1 MIPDTANF
9 LGQVR
14 QAAENGA
21 TIIQLREKNLST
33 RDFIQ
38 RANEVLHITRPLG
51 IPLII
56 NDRVD
61 VALAVD
67 ADGVHVGQDDMPAR
81 LVRQLIGENKILGVS
96 CSSPEETREVCDQG
110 VADYVGLGTCYPTN
124 TKDVKNVVG
133 PIGIRKLLQVL
144 NKFSGHGSHKRIQ
157 SVAIGGINH
166 TNAAKVLYQCAIPNC
181 GIDGV
186 AVVSCIMA
194 STDATAASKG
204 LLEAMKAPTPWIQST
219 IGSEV
224 SLPFQARPLVHHVTN
239 NVVKNFS
246 ANVTLAIGAS
256 PIMSELSAE
265 FEEFAALPLPVSFV
279 VNLGT
284 PSPALM
290 EVFLAGIKAYNKTG
304 LPIIFDP
311 VAAGSTSKRL
321 EASRVLLN
329 AGQFSVIKGNV
340 GEIMAMEKLTSSY
353 VLPET
358 QQVTMQGV
366 DSLATLA
373 DDHICAIATRV
384 SRDFK
389 CVVVVT
395 GVTNFIVNA
404 NTGADVEV
412 HRIAGGHELMGS
424 VTGTGCSLG
433 SVIGA
438 FIAFSHSAKLDM
450 TSAVVL
456 AVQLYNIAGKK
467 AGEISQG
474 PGSFA
479 QNFLDALSNEAKGL

>member
-1 MIPDTANF
+1 MIPDSATF

-21 TIIQLREKNLST
+21 TIIQLREKHLST
-33 RDFIQ
+33 REFIQ
-38 RANEVLHITRPLG
+38 RAKDVLAITRPLG

-67 ADGVHVGQDDMPAR
+67 ADGVHVGQDDMPAK
-81 LVRQLIGENKILGVS
+81 LVRELIGSDKIIGVS
-96 CSSPEETREVCDQG
+96 CCSPEETREVCDQG

-144 NKFSGHGSHKRIQ
+144 NKYTGNGSQKRIQ

-194 STDATAASKG
+194 NKDATAATKG
-204 LLEAMKAPTPWIQST
+204 LIEAMKAPTPWIQSVVGT
-219 IGSEV
+219 TVPI
-224 SLPFQARPLVHHVTN
+224 PFQSRPLVHHVTN

-265 FEEFAALPLPVSFV
+265 FEEFATLSLPVSFI

-284 PSPALM
+284 PNSALM
-290 EVFLAGIKAYNKTG
+290 DVFLAGIKAYNKTG
-304 LPIIFDP
+304 RPIVFDP

-340 GEIMAMEKLTSSY
+340 GEIMAIDKLTSSFIE
-353 VLPET
+353 PET

-366 DSLATLA
+366 DSLATLS
-373 DDHICAIATRV
+373 DDDICTIATRV

-389 CVVVVT
+389 CIVVVT
-395 GVTNFIVNA
+395 GITNFIVNA

-433 SVIGA
+433 SAIGA
-438 FIAFSHSAKLDM
+438 YIAYAHSAKLDM

-456 AVQLYNIAGKK
+456 AVQLYNAAGKR
-467 AGEISQG
+467 AGEMSQG

-479 QNFLDALSNEAKGL
+479 QNFLDALAEESKGL

>member
-1 MIPDTANF
+1 MIPASATF

-38 RANEVLHITRPLG
+38 RAKEVLEITRPLG

-67 ADGVHVGQDDMPAR
+67 ADGVHVGQDDMPAK
-81 LVRQLIGENKILGVS
+81 LVRELIGSDKILGVS
-96 CSSPEETREVCDQG
+96 CTSPEETREVCDEG

-124 TKDVKNVVG
+124 TKDVKNVIG

-144 NKFSGHGSHKRIQ
+144 NKYAGHESRKRIQ

-194 STDATAASKG
+194 NKDVTAASKG
-204 LLEAMKAPTPWIQST
+204 LVEAMKAPTPWIQST
-219 IGSEV
+219 VGTEIR
-224 SLPFQARPLVHHVTN
+224 LPFQARPLVHHVTN
-239 NVVKNFS
+239 NVVKNFN

-256 PIMSELSAE
+256 PIMSELSTE
-265 FEEFAALPLPVSFV
+265 FEEFAALSLPVSFV

-290 EVFLAGIKAYNKTG
+290 DVFLAGIKAYNKTG
-304 LPIIFDP
+304 HPIVFDP

-321 EASRVLLN
+321 EASKVLLN

-340 GEIMAMEKLTSSY
+340 GEIMAIEKLTSSY
-353 VLPET
+353 VALDS

-366 DSLATLA
+366 DSLVTLS
-373 DDHICAIATRV
+373 DDSVCAIATRV
-384 SRDFK
+384 SKDFK

-395 GVTNFIVNA
+395 GVTNFVVNA
-404 NTGADVEV
+404 NTGAEVEA
-412 HRIAGGHELMGS
+412 HKIAGGHELMGS

-433 SVIGA
+433 SAIGA
-438 FIAFSHSAKLDM
+438 FIASAHLAKIDM

-456 AVQLYNIAGKK
+456 AVQLYNTAGRR
-467 AGEISQG
+467 AGLMSHG

-479 QNFLDALSNEAKGL
+479 QNFLDALAEEAKGR